1 MPLPS
6 LLYGVTVGRLT
17 LPLILMIKG
26 PNVGRQEQ
34 TTPMLASMLLQ
45 IPGMTFVPAHSVS
58 HFPNRGWQDLAEK
71 ITCDILGIYLM

>member
-6 LLYGVTVGRLT
+6 LLYGVAVGRLT

-26 PNVGRQEQ
+26 PKVGRQEQ

-58 HFPNRGWQDLAEK
+58 HFPNRGDLAEK
-71 ITCDILGIYLM
+71 ITCDIFGIYLM